1 MLSHTPFR
9 PLAKRLGSR
18 PVLVSG
24 RNETPAVAAAYG
36 YRDFVTS
43 LQLGA
48 AYPHAVPFSLSAQG
62 AAAPGFSDCAAPQ
75 APWAQQLQHLVR
87 CGLEQLLGGAAVV
100 LAPKRVPQPGVQE
113 SVTGGMCGWLDLLC
127 PDKPVQRWHS
137 SESVASTWSPVCA
150 PGCACNNT
158 SASRAHRLAWSPTPS
173 SCSGLL
179 PAVGGSLL
187 SGSNLDSG
195 EDRTLRSWSGKWIS
209 AQAADGV

>member
-75 APWAQQLQHLVR
+75 PPWAQQLQHLVR
-87 CGLEQLLGGAAVV
+87 CGLEQLLGG
-100 LAPKRVPQPGVQE
+100 Q
-113 SVTGGMCGWLDLLC
+113 LLC
-127 PDKPVQRWHS
+127 LPQNECRNQGSRRASLEPC
-137 SESVASTWSPVCA
+137 VAGSTSCA
-150 PGCACNNT
+150 LT
-158 SASRAHRLAWSPTPS
+158 SQCSAGIALNLWLAHGAQYVLLAAHATTP
-173 SCSGLL
+173 L
-179 PAVGGSLL
+179 PPERIG
-187 SGSNLDSG
+187 
-195 EDRTLRSWSGKWIS
+195 
-209 AQAADGV
+209 